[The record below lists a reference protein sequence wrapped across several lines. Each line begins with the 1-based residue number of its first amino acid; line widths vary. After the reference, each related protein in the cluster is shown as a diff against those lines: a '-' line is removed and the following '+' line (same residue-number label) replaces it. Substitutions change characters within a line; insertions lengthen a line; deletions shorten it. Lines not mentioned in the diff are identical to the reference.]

1 MAKKHRVAI
10 VFFSF
15 LIAPAWAATP
25 SPSLIATPP
34 QPSWSELTVPEKII
48 LAPLSDDWDSLEA
61 YRQKMWLGIVA
72 RFSSMSALEQR
83 RVQGQMQAWGKLTP
97 DQRDLARKNFMT
109 ASQLPAE
116 KKQALRQKWMEYS
129 RLTSNEKSAF
139 MQQSG
144 EKLVLKRQLPQPVSK
159 APLPA
164 GVKNKQPVDHPARL
178 MFLRQ
183 SDNQPGSEHPKLP
196 TDPTE

>member
-1 MAKKHRVAI
+1 MANKHRVAI

-25 SPSLIATPP
+25 MPSLIATTP
-34 QPSWSELTVPEKII
+34 QPSWSELTIPEKII

-72 RFSSMSALEQR
+72 RFSSMSASEQR

-116 KKQALRQKWMEYS
+116 QKQALRQKWMEYS
-129 RLTSNEKSAF
+129 RLTSNEKNAF

-144 EKLVLKRQLPQPVSK
+144 EKLVLRRQLPQPASK
-159 APLPA
+159 IPPPA
-164 GVKNKQPVDHPARL
+164 GVNNKQPIDHPARL
-178 MFLRQ
+178 MLLRQ
-183 SDNQPGSEHPKLP
+183 RVDQPGADQLGP
-196 TDPTE
+196 PTE